1 MIIKCSSSQNSYCA
15 LDNKPNVAAKSHREN
30 MPSFII
36 SNLLFTFVVMERF
49 TFKAGTNALVLNV
62 DMQYDL
68 HLKFNDYTSGMITVL
83 CS

>member
-1 MIIKCSSSQNSYCA
+1 
-15 LDNKPNVAAKSHREN
+15 

-68 HLKFNDYTSGMITVL
+68 HLKFNVYTSGMITVL

>member
-1 MIIKCSSSQNSYCA
+1 
-15 LDNKPNVAAKSHREN
+15 

-36 SNLLFTFVVMERF
+36 SNPLFTFVVMERF